1 MSSSSREGLALVV
14 ESAMACAAAA
24 AAALELWRE
33 SQPPLSR
40 SSTDAQAVNVHPTLV
55 GLLPNKENLSGSDY
69 GLVFVINHA
78 YLNYDSVRFYT
89 NWD

>member
-14 ESAMACAAAA
+14 ESAMACA

-40 SSTDAQAVNVHPTLV
+40 SSTDAQAVTVHPTLV

-89 NWD
+89 NRD